1 MAETGVAPAIVV
13 DARDPKGLGRVRVR
27 YPWHERPDDG
37 YWARVVAPL
46 GGPIVGAAPQVG
58 EETGAG
64 AHVGGV
70 VSVGSN
76 TVFIGGH
83 PAARAGDLV
92 VEVGGPNAILTGA
105 LTVLIG

>member
-1 MAETGVAPAIVV
+1 MGTPA
-13 DARDPKGLGRVRVR
+13 
-27 YPWHERPDDG
+27 
-37 YWARVVAPL
+37 ARVGDLTSHGTPL
-46 GGPIVGAAPQVG
+46 SPGPGAATVLIEGGPAWRAGADRHVCPMT
-58 EETGAG
+58 TGAG

-70 VSVGSN
+70 VPVGSN

-105 LTVLIG
+105 LAVLIG